1 MSPAELTILQVN
13 NGFAVYDA
21 TWSQERMGMRGNNA
35 PRWVF
40 STAGQLADFIR
51 ERLTPAEPKDTTAAR
66 SEAGE
71 GT

>member
-1 MSPAELTILQVN
+1 MSPAELTILQVD

-21 TWSQERMGMRGNNA
+21 TWSQERVGMRGGNA

-40 STAGQLADFIR
+40 PTAWQLADFIR
-51 ERLTPAEPKDTTAAR
+51 ERLTPADPVKPAR